1 MQKDPFLKLSP
12 TERTFFFVKA
22 TEGTTVMH
30 DVEQVT
36 YEQTKRVLGGT
47 AAVVFYD
54 NKRKSVLLHTQEE
67 PEVTELF
74 GIISANC

>member
-1 MQKDPFLKLSP
+1 
-12 TERTFFFVKA
+12 
-22 TEGTTVMH
+22 MH

-47 AAVVFYD
+47 ASVVFYD

-67 PEVTELF
+67 PEETELF